1 VHHVTVAAL
10 ARAPLPARAET
21 GTKCRALPVARRSHR
36 AQDAPSGDPS
46 EGRSSVMSYLML
58 PTEALR
64 TPAESGA
71 ERTQAVADGGGAP
84 VVAWAA
90 LVLVSALAGAVGLIG

>member
-1 VHHVTVAAL
+1 
-10 ARAPLPARAET
+10 
-21 GTKCRALPVARRSHR
+21 
-36 AQDAPSGDPS
+36 
-46 EGRSSVMSYLML
+46 MSYLML

-90 LVLVSALAGAVGLIG
+90 LVLVSALAGALALIG